1 MSSATVPDSD
11 SCVIEEKDTL
21 EGRPEGLHLRKEETE
36 LLNSSQVKPHYGIL
50 HECGAKKL

>member
-1 MSSATVPDSD
+1 
-11 SCVIEEKDTL
+11 VIEEKDTL
-21 EGRPEGLHLRKEETE
+21 DGRPEGVYLRKEETE